1 MHSKQSVF
9 IYKDD
14 LLRFVPNPVSQG
26 AALEPQGWAFCP
38 PLTPYLIER
47 KKEAQVEENTHA
59 SFSFYGKNVIL

>member
-14 LLRFVPNPVSQG
+14 LLRFASKPVSQG
-26 AALEPQGWAFCP
+26 AALEPQGET

-47 KKEAQVEENTHA
+47 KKEAQVEDNTHA

>member
-26 AALEPQGWAFCP
+26 AALEPQGET

-47 KKEAQVEENTHA
+47 KKEAQVEDNTHA

>member
-26 AALEPQGWAFCP
+26 AALEPQGET
-38 PLTPYLIER
+38 PLTPSTKR
-47 KKEAQVEENTHA
+47 T
-59 SFSFYGKNVIL
+59 